1 MFNLLHN
8 NFNLLKG
15 GQYLVEVE
23 VADIWSL
30 RCFQWGSCHWI
41 HRFLCS
47 ILSIIVCLFVIVLSV
62 LLWFTSSDYLF
73 GIFLSLCCL
82 SFFDLH
88 LLITPLVSFC
98 HCIVCPSL
106 IYVFWLPLWYLFVIV
121 LSVLLWFTS
130 SDYPFGT
137 LYLQHFHYTTPWFKI
152 VKVKVKVLDW
162 YLRVNSTL
170 VLLWKW
176 NT

>member
-1 MFNLLHN
+1 LKLFSIVMFNLLH

-62 LLWFTSSDYLF
+62 LLWFTSSDYPF
-73 GIFLSLCCL
+73 GIFLSLYCL
-82 SFFDLH
+82 SFFDLR
-88 LLITPLVSFC
+88 LLITSLVSFC
-98 HCIVCPSL
+98 HCVVCPSL
-106 IYVFWLPLWYLFVIV
+106 IYVFWLPLWYIV
-121 LSVLLWFTS
+121 S
-130 SDYPFGT
+130 STFS
-137 LYLQHFHYTTPWFKI
+137 LY
-152 VKVKVKVLDW
+152 
-162 YLRVNSTL
+162 NSL
-170 VLLWKW
+170 I
-176 NT
+176 

>member
-1 MFNLLHN
+1 LKLFSIVMFNLLHN

-62 LLWFTSSDYLF
+62 LLWFTSSDYPF
-73 GIFLSLCCL
+73 GIFLSLYCL
-82 SFFDLH
+82 SFFDLR
-88 LLITPLVSFC
+88 LLITSLVSFC
-98 HCIVCPSL
+98 HCVVCPSL
-106 IYVFWLPLWYLFVIV
+106 IYVLWLPLWYIV
-121 LSVLLWFTS
+121 S
-130 SDYPFGT
+130 STFS
-137 LYLQHFHYTTPWFKI
+137 LY
-152 VKVKVKVLDW
+152 
-162 YLRVNSTL
+162 NSL
-170 VLLWKW
+170 I
-176 NT
+176 